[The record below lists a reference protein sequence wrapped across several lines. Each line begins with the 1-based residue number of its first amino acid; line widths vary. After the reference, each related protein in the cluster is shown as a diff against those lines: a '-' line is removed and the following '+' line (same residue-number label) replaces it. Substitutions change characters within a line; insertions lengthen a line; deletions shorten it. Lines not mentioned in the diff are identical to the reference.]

1 MFYAKFLVIQGL
13 VVNGFIINAVLA
25 VIFSIIAV
33 AYCLRVVKFIYFN
46 KNEEDV
52 SIQTICSTKFLTY
65 ILAALVLVFSIN
77 PQIVSSLF

>member
-1 MFYAKFLVIQGL
+1 
-13 VVNGFIINAVLA
+13 
-25 VIFSIIAV
+25 V